1 MLELFTKKDIQ
12 STLHKRKGGKIVLKE
27 EAYRE
32 LQKDRRAYEIMLLR
46 DQQGKTFTDIA
57 KEYEIS
63 SAWAVQKYNRLKT
76 KQIRLYIN
84 HIAAVLGHESTS
96 QVENVFQNAYECYQD
111 WTYACAYLE
120 KRYKDILMEYRD
132 GEPGMPTQFIKNM
145 PPFKPKLSK
154 KTVARVIELR
164 EAEKASFVTIAKE
177 LRMTQAKARHTYE
190 MFYHKQVIALI
201 KALQEKAESKE
212 EKAAIWNYYFGR
224 YHSSKKRYDMLT
236 KE

>member
-63 SAWAVQKYNRLKT
+63 SAWAVQKYNRLKM

-96 QVENVFQNAYECYQD
+96 QVENVFRNAYECYQD
-111 WTYACAYLE
+111 QTYACAYLE

-132 GEPGMPTQFIKNM
+132 GEPGMPTQFIKDM

-154 KTVARVIELR
+154 KTVARVIEMR
-164 EAEKASFVTIAKE
+164 EVEKASFVTIAKE